1 MTDPKRWKSIA
12 VRTSN
17 YRLLKALCK
26 KKFRT
31 PGAFVE
37 KLITDYITFQA
48 QKEKK
53 TEIEYKLSLLD
64 DQ

>member
-17 YRLLKALCK
+17 YQLLKALCK

-48 QKEKK
+48 NKEKVSEEK
-53 TEIEYKLSLLD
+53 YKALLLED
-64 DQ
+64 K